1 MKEKPIQYKELRV
14 RVSEFDLDVIDAFCK
29 ITNQSKTNAV
39 KQALKNYIYLN
50 VENTER
56 PNKKV
61 LFSQNMLKPLL
72 DSADESLIEE
82 IAEISF
88 QNGMSD
94 SRLYYDV
101 LNALRGTEED
111 LTIERR
117 VEGLVEGVFSPEA
130 QNWFE
135 DIKFG
140 WNGKILIL
148 GGKHNLGPKFS
159 LFIKHLM
166 VKYMKVYGYELQKE
180 EFREN
185 QLKENEKM
193 IYTVILYFIP

>member
-29 ITNQSKTNAV
+29 VMNQSKTKVV
-39 KQALKNYIYLN
+39 KKALKNYIYLS
-50 VENTER
+50 VENKER

-88 QNGMSD
+88 QNGISD
-94 SRLYYDV
+94 SGIYYDV
-101 LNALRGTEED
+101 INALRGIEED

-117 VEGLVEGVFSPEA
+117 IEGLVNGVFSPDA

-140 WNGKILIL
+140 WNGQILII
-148 GGKHNLGPKFS
+148 GGKHNLGSKFS
-159 LFIKHLM
+159 LFIKLLM
-166 VKYMKVYGYELQKE
+166 MKYLEVYGYTLQKE
-180 EFREN
+180 EFRET
-185 QLKENEKM
+185 QSKDGEKM
-193 IYTVILYFIP
+193 RYTVILYFNP

>member
-29 ITNQSKTNAV
+29 ITNQSKTNTV

-50 VENTER
+50 VENKER

-148 GGKHNLGPKFS
+148 F
-159 LFIKHLM
+159 
-166 VKYMKVYGYELQKE
+166 
-180 EFREN
+180 
-185 QLKENEKM
+185 
-193 IYTVILYFIP
+193 